1 MLRTRFT
8 VAVAV
13 AVATVTLAITAVA
26 FLVLRSDLQ
35 NQARQVLAE
44 QSAGVDR
51 LARHYHGHIPDGWV
65 PPALRPLR
73 RVHAVHAAGDGPG

>member
-1 MLRTRFT
+1 

-13 AVATVTLAITAVA
+13 AVAAVTLAITAVA

-44 QSAGVDR
+44 QSATVYR
-51 LARHYHGHIPDGWV
+51 LARH
-65 PPALRPLR
+65 
-73 RVHAVHAAGDGPG
+73 